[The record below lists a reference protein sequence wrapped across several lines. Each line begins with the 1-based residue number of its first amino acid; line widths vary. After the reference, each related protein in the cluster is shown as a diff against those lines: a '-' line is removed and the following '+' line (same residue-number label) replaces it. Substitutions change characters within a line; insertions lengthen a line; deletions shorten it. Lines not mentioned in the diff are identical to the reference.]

1 MKQRLLMLLCLVL
14 LAGVVAS
21 AQFRIE
27 AGGSVSNLRGA
38 DNKTSLNLK
47 NGIGYRLG
55 AAYEIKLL
63 PFVYLSPGLQLRNNV
78 VPVSSLDLGKMTYTD
93 VAVPLNLGVRVGLG
107 LVGLSAEAGAYA
119 SYNLKSSYSLP
130 TAMETISSLGN
141 INLADLKAERLRYG
155 VGASV
160 AVHFTKLY
168 IRGGVDYDLNDLYK
182 DGNKFNFNNIKT
194 EVTSLKSQNM
204 TAYMSLGLRF

>member
-1 MKQRLLMLLCLVL
+1 MLLSLMLV
-14 LAGVVAS
+14 AGWGAS

-27 AGGSVSNLRGA
+27 VGGSVSNLRGA
-38 DNKTSLNLK
+38 DNKTTLNLK

-130 TAMETISSLGN
+130 TAMETIFSLGN
-141 INLADLKAERLRYG
+141 INLADLKAEHLRYG

-168 IRGGVDYDLNDLYK
+168 IRGGIDYDLNDLYK
-182 DGNKFNFNNIKT
+182 DGNKFNFSNIKT
-194 EVTSLKSQNM
+194 EVMSLNTQNM
-204 TAYMSLGLRF
+204 TAYMTLGLRF